1 MKTLNICN
9 LKSNLFKQNK
19 DLCCKNLMLS
29 ESYNF
34 YPYTLIV
41 L

>member
-1 MKTLNICN
+1 MKTLSICN
-9 LKSNLFKQNK
+9 LKSIIFKQNK
-19 DLCCKNLMLS
+19 DLCCKNLMPS

-34 YPYTLIV
+34 YPYALID